1 MKNFSLVFIILSF
14 LFFSF
19 TIIAENSDNLQWSK
33 KSSNLQLKD
42 AKKYCENLVEN
53 GYDDWRLPNIDEL
66 RTLLKDNSAV
76 SGGSCK
82 VIEKNNCSAFNCWD
96 LENCAPSCDPVTL
109 NCDYP
114 HNLSKLGDTDMF
126 WSSTAVSDEPEQTWY
141 INFGQG
147 NIFNTKHLIGP
158 GMFAFSRCVRGKY
171 NEKKYVA
178 AGQKMLENIK
188 KVEEKSHQI
197 ERTKINKEAKRT
209 GLHWSMLA
217 KHKKKWLDAVN
228 YCENL
233 KEDGHEDWRLPT
245 IGELRTLIKN
255 CQKTVVGGVCKVSDK
270 CLYQD
275 CFNAYQCF
283 CEQDHSGKYSRLED
297 GGTLWSSSP
306 MQEILGQNKY
316 YFAVDFEG
324 ASITLFDAD
333 FLNPALNVRC
343 IRDN

>member
-1 MKNFSLVFIILSF
+1 
-14 LFFSF
+14 
-19 TIIAENSDNLQWSK
+19 
-33 KSSNLQLKD
+33 
-42 AKKYCENLVEN
+42 
-53 GYDDWRLPNIDEL
+53 
-66 RTLLKDNSAV
+66 
-76 SGGSCK
+76 
-82 VIEKNNCSAFNCWD
+82 
-96 LENCAPSCDPVTL
+96 
-109 NCDYP
+109 
-114 HNLSKLGDTDMF
+114 
-126 WSSTAVSDEPEQTWY
+126 
-141 INFGQG
+141 
-147 NIFNTKHLIGP
+147 
-158 GMFAFSRCVRGKY
+158 
-171 NEKKYVA
+171 
-178 AGQKMLENIK
+178 MLENIK

-255 CQKTVVGGVCKVSDK
+255 MHLYIKPIGILVASNCFKYFNKLILRVISLNKILIILDK
-270 CLYQD
+270 FLYQD